1 MITVNRVTAIY
12 DHDGELIDDWSTTE
26 NLTLRELVDLLQ
38 GGVSSCSPARGEPFE
53 WVTVSSEPDYR
64 TDNTLEQSVHYV
76 ITQPDRHARYWR
88 IAFRAARVTK

>member
-26 NLTLRELVDLLQ
+26 NLTLRELIDLLQ
-38 GGVSSCSPARGEPFE
+38 GGVSSCSPAQGGPFE

-64 TDNTLEQSVHYV
+64 TADTLEQSVHYV
-76 ITQPDRHARYWR
+76 ITQPTRHERYWR
-88 IAFRAARVTK
+88 IAFRAARVIK